1 MDDKTEELAGEE
13 IARFIELQAK
23 EGKTAEETI
32 EALTAAVGGETPKFK
47 EKEPLVAGQA
57 DTAPTRAEDLESV
70 AAKENDKEEK
80 FQFSWP
86 LIVIGMLSVI
96 VPFVIAKFFS

>member
-13 IARFIELQAK
+13 
-23 EGKTAEETI
+23 
-32 EALTAAVGGETPKFK
+32 
-47 EKEPLVAGQA
+47 
-57 DTAPTRAEDLESV
+57 D
-70 AAKENDKEEK
+70 DKEEK